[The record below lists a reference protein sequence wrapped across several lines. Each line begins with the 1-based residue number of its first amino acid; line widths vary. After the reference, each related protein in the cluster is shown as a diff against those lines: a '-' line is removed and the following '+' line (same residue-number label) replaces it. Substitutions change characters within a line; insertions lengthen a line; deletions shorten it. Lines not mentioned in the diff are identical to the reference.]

1 MSVAGQSDLLNRLAL
16 VEAKMN
22 TLVDTIILNQSIF
35 TELDNARS
43 DKVKHLE
50 NMVELLKMKLD
61 TLTPCIATPIS
72 L

>member
-1 MSVAGQSDLLNRLAL
+1 MSVAGQSDLINRLAL

-35 TELDNARS
+35 TEINNTRS
-43 DKVKHLE
+43 DRIKHLE

-61 TLTPCIATPIS
+61 KIIPAS
-72 L
+72 

>member
-1 MSVAGQSDLLNRLAL
+1 MSVAGISDLLYRIA
-16 VEAKMN
+16 VIEAKMN

-61 TLTPCIATPIS
+61 KITPKF
-72 L
+72 